1 MVTFTLSQRV
11 WVFPKLRAIRAI
23 RVSLAYVL
31 TCKTCV
37 NFSFLRTNV
46 PIKAK
51 KLLLRMERGHK
62 INHIY
67 IHNIYIYIYI
77 YTHTH
82 VLSFPG
88 LISVARV
95 NEQRTTDVTRVL
107 KAPGAEPCQNA
118 CGAYYIYIIYSIII
132 YYYILLYYYIIIY
145 YYIIYILLLY
155 IIILY
160 IIIYMQYYYIY
171 YIQYYIQYVLYIIH
185 FRYFTLFYI

>member
-11 WVFPKLRAIRAI
+11 WVFRKLRAIRAI

-77 YTHTH
+77 YI
-82 VLSFPG
+82 L
-88 LISVARV
+88 
-95 NEQRTTDVTRVL
+95 
-107 KAPGAEPCQNA
+107 
-118 CGAYYIYIIYSIII
+118 YIYIYT
-132 YYYILLYYYIIIY
+132 YTCF
-145 YYIIYILLLY
+145 
-155 IIILY
+155 
-160 IIIYMQYYYIY
+160 
-171 YIQYYIQYVLYIIH
+171 VLPRTH
-185 FRYFTLFYI
+185 QCGSG

>member
-23 RVSLAYVL
+23 RVSFAYVL

-67 IHNIYIYIYI
+67 IHNIYIYYIYI
-77 YTHTH
+77 YPHTH

-95 NEQRTTDVTRVL
+95 NE
-107 KAPGAEPCQNA
+107 
-118 CGAYYIYIIYSIII
+118 
-132 YYYILLYYYIIIY
+132 
-145 YYIIYILLLY
+145 
-155 IIILY
+155 
-160 IIIYMQYYYIY
+160 
-171 YIQYYIQYVLYIIH
+171 
-185 FRYFTLFYI
+185 

>member
-77 YTHTH
+77 YIYILYHIYIYPHTH

-95 NEQRTTDVTRVL
+95 NKQYRVSIIEYTYKYIYSIQL
-107 KAPGAEPCQNA
+107 YK
-118 CGAYYIYIIYSIII
+118 YIYIIEDNI
-132 YYYILLYYYIIIY
+132 YTI
-145 YYIIYILLLY
+145 
-155 IIILY
+155 
-160 IIIYMQYYYIY
+160 
-171 YIQYYIQYVLYIIH
+171 
-185 FRYFTLFYI
+185 RYKSDTIRYHRLKNKYCRLSDDWVTPKKHSEIVYRCC